1 MDRCLREIEESL
13 VSRAVESEVSA
24 SMANRSGRQEETGDR
39 SRESR
44 READG
49 HIDDFVSSPVGR
61 RSPTTAAGPPERHR
75 IASASPTPAR
85 RQQGGATAPFP
96 GAGRGPPARGKGS
109 SLVRSVLASRPLSWS
124 SWVLRSNL
132 PLSRC
137 RTL

>member
-1 MDRCLREIEESL
+1 
-13 VSRAVESEVSA
+13 
-24 SMANRSGRQEETGDR
+24 MANRSGRQEETGDR

-49 HIDDFVSSPVGR
+49 HIDGHIDDGSRVERQLRFQALGKVLR
-61 RSPTTAAGPPERHR
+61 RGEKAVH
-75 IASASPTPAR
+75 
-85 RQQGGATAPFP
+85 
-96 GAGRGPPARGKGS
+96 
-109 SLVRSVLASRPLSWS
+109 LVRSVLASRPLSWS